1 MAIYLLLSVMM
12 AVLAIHNLKTLSND
26 DWTVKDINYIFLF
39 FGVLIF
45 FPACFII
52 WEMCIR
58 DRDIPVTP
66 AIY

>member
-52 WEMCIR
+52 WGYNIF
-58 DRDIPVTP
+58 ITT
-66 AIY
+66 